1 MSEVSYF
8 EGTSSYHADSIID
21 NKIEEADLSL
31 TAEENFKRKFSK
43 LKEFLSRKNI
53 LKFGIM
59 VGEEAIPIETTNGKI
74 VISTID
80 KQQIDKRLGKFSE
93 NERKKIGYIHIS
105 TIQILIKSTFMKGID
120 SPLEIALED
129 SRIRNKKQAV
139 IAKGNCNLKYGKI
152 KFDINLQMGLSLK
165 DIDLNKSIVFHYK
178 LKDSTF
184 MKEGNHP
191 FTIYYRIN
199 YALSNS
205 HHSIEFIG
213 KDTIHIDELFTPL
226 ITLETP
232 IFKNITR
239 NSFSLIEAE
248 KNMFEETEKPLFRSQ
263 SLRITSPN
271 KDQKDFSKSLSS
283 QTIFEDDTSSSFEPP
298 RKDFEISREKELK
311 DLHDSIKTLSIQ
323 VNKINQRL

>member
-1 MSEVSYF
+1 
-8 EGTSSYHADSIID
+8 
-21 NKIEEADLSL
+21 
-31 TAEENFKRKFSK
+31 
-43 LKEFLSRKNI
+43 
-53 LKFGIM
+53 
-59 VGEEAIPIETTNGKI
+59 
-74 VISTID
+74 
-80 KQQIDKRLGKFSE
+80 
-93 NERKKIGYIHIS
+93 
-105 TIQILIKSTFMKGID
+105 
-120 SPLEIALED
+120 
-129 SRIRNKKQAV
+129 
-139 IAKGNCNLKYGKI
+139 
-152 KFDINLQMGLSLK
+152 
-165 DIDLNKSIVFHYK
+165 
-178 LKDSTF
+178 
-184 MKEGNHP
+184 
-191 FTIYYRIN
+191 
-199 YALSNS
+199 LSNS

-213 KDTIHIDELFTPL
+213 KETIHIDELFTPL

-232 IFKNITR
+232 IFKDITR